1 MKRLVM
7 LIFLLTS
14 LTAFSQMPDRPLV
27 QFTGVVWK
35 ADSNTVVP
43 YATITNLSSRN
54 QAYTANYK
62 GYFSFVAQEQDSIRI
77 TAIGYGTQI
86 IVIPSGITKKSYVL
100 EIHLKQQSINL
111 PIVKV
116 FPWASTDEF
125 RKDFLSM
132 KIADDDLEIAKKNV
146 NRKSILALTQTLPR
160 DGQEIHS
167 NSFSDSHTNLVN
179 QHSRTNPLLN
189 PFAWGTLIR
198 QITEGDKSRRE
209 ED

>member
-1 MKRLVM
+1 MKRLAI
-7 LIFLLTS
+7 LIFLSISLTS
-14 LTAFSQMPDRPLV
+14 AAQTPELPLV
-27 QFTGVVWK
+27 QFTGVVWR

-43 YATITNLSSRN
+43 YATITNLSVKN
-54 QAYTANYK
+54 QSYTANYK
-62 GYFSFVAQEQDSIRI
+62 GYFSFVVREQDSIRI

-86 IVIPSGITKKSYVL
+86 IFIPSGRNNKSYAV
-100 EIHLKQQSINL
+100 EIHLKQESINL
-111 PIVKV
+111 PIVRI

-132 KIADDDLEIAKKNV
+132 KIADDDLEIAKKNIS
-146 NRKSILALTQTLPR
+146 RKSILALTQSLAR

-209 ED
+209 EN